1 MKLEEAISRIDED
14 LAEKEGRQ
22 AALLQKS
29 RNAVRACA
37 KAIKALHVGEKP
49 DLEALDAAVKE
60 LRAMDD
66 GFEGITRI
74 AYQEY
79 AEIMCFNAI
88 KNREPVPDYEEL
100 SIPYLEWLTGLCDC
114 VGELRRAL
122 QIALKD
128 GEKEEAEHYFK
139 EMNALYDNVMVLN
152 YSGSI
157 VGSLKP
163 KQDAARRQVEQARS
177 EILRC

>member
-1 MKLEEAISRIDED
+1 MKLEEAIKVIDAE

-37 KAIKALHVGEKP
+37 KAIKALHVGEEP
-49 DLEALDAAVKE
+49 DLKALDAAVEE
-60 LRAMDD
+60 LQSMDA
-66 GFEGITRI
+66 GFEGITRT

-79 AEIMCFNAI
+79 AEIKCFHAI
-88 KNREPVPDYEEL
+88 KNKRELPDYREL
-100 SIPYLEWLTGLCDC
+100 GIPPLQWLTGLCDC

-128 GEKEEAEHYFK
+128 GEKEEADYYFQK
-139 EMNALYDNVMVLN
+139 MNELYDNVMVLN

-157 VGSLKP
+157 VGNLKP

-177 EILRC
+177 EVLRC

>member
-1 MKLEEAISRIDED
+1 M
-14 LAEKEGRQ
+14 
-22 AALLQKS
+22 
-29 RNAVRACA
+29 
-37 KAIKALHVGEKP
+37 
-49 DLEALDAAVKE
+49 
-60 LRAMDD
+60 
-66 GFEGITRI
+66 
-74 AYQEY
+74 
-79 AEIMCFNAI
+79 
-88 KNREPVPDYEEL
+88 
-100 SIPYLEWLTGLCDC
+100 
-114 VGELRRAL
+114 
-122 QIALKD
+122 KD